1 MEELI
6 LEAKKGN
13 IEAFTLAILNIKND
27 LYKIAKVK
35 TSNEED
41 IQDIIQE
48 TMLNAYKNIKKLKD
62 PSKFKSWII
71 KILINNCN
79 KYYKKKKIL
88 YNIDDYNIETYRDIL
103 KYNHDKALV
112 EDTLTFYEIIQELKY
127 DERIIIVLYY
137 GERYTTK
144 EISQILCINENT
156 IKTRLARAKEKIK
169 KNYKGDIYE

>member
-79 KYYKKKKIL
+79 KYYYKYKYLIFC
-88 YNIDDYNIETYRDIL
+88 NI
-103 KYNHDKALV
+103 
-112 EDTLTFYEIIQELKY
+112 
-127 DERIIIVLYY
+127 
-137 GERYTTK
+137 
-144 EISQILCINENT
+144 S
-156 IKTRLARAKEKIK
+156 
-169 KNYKGDIYE
+169 